1 MVNRGANP
9 LDLNAFF
16 HLIIIAEA
24 DWRIEDE
31 RGKVK

>member
-1 MVNRGANP
+1 MTTRGANP

-16 HLIIIAEA
+16 YLIIIAEA

-31 RGKVK
+31 RGKAK

>member
-1 MVNRGANP
+1 MPNRREHP

-16 HLIIIAEA
+16 HLVIIAEA

-31 RGKVK
+31 RG